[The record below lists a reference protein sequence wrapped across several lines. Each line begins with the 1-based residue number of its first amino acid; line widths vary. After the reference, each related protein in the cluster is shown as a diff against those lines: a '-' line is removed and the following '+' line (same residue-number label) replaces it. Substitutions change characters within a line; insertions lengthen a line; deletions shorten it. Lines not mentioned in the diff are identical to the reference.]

1 MTSAPQIMAL
11 SVSLLIVTQSLFL
24 LMLNFVSTQEKLR
37 HGGNSV
43 NNLSRSILKEPILPT
58 FVPGASNK
66 YEGYT
71 HGDLYWWPPPSLTE
85 RPSTFSPEIPQ
96 GPQTKFKAFNPKIH
110 SKTPIIKFEEDS
122 DAFTTKSTET
132 TTDISQIS
140 SNLEGD
146 VTSIGLETV
155 SFSVLF

>member
-24 LMLNFVSTQEKLR
+24 LLLMLNFVSTQEQLR
-37 HGGNSV
+37 HGRNSV
-43 NNLSRSILKEPILPT
+43 NNLSGSILKEPILPT

-71 HGDLYWWPPPSLTE
+71 QGDLYWWPPPSLTE
-85 RPSTFSPEIPQ
+85 RPSTLSPKIPQ
-96 GPQTKFKAFNPKIH
+96 GPQTKFEAFNPKIH
-110 SKTPIIKFEEDS
+110 SKTPIIKFKEDS

-146 VTSIGLETV
+146 VTSTG
-155 SFSVLF
+155 